1 MAIRNSQPKALNNK
15 ELPFNGEFFF
25 SRSKRFEEII
35 FFVHFFEGNK
45 KQLLRHIKLV
55 NEMGFDAF
63 AFNLQGDHKDLT
75 SIKLP
80 ISSKSGFG
88 LKHIYADQIE
98 ALLNLVPG
106 KKIVFSFSNPTA
118 SAIEAMARRK
128 CSDTI
133 ALVCDSGPS
142 GKFLPSAYN
151 LYKHEYKIKPLPLR
165 LLLTPALS
173 LAWSPFLHKD
183 LNKDLAT
190 FPRGFKILS
199 IRGWKDL
206 LIPPDHIDQVFE
218 PHTHLDWAKLSLP
231 EAGHLTGLRDF
242 KSEYAPTLEKF
253 LQSVGTS
260 IS

>member
-1 MAIRNSQPKALNNK
+1 MRKTQKQ
-15 ELPFNGEFFF
+15 ELPFDGEFFY
-25 SRSKRFEEII
+25 SRSKRFEEVV
-35 FFVHFFEGNK
+35 FFVHFFEGSK

-63 AFNLQGDHKDLT
+63 AFNLTGTHKDLT
-75 SIKLP
+75 SLKLP
-80 ISSKSGFG
+80 ISSKGGFG

-98 ALLNLVPG
+98 TLLNSVPG

-118 SAIEAMARRK
+118 SAIEAMARRN
-128 CSDTI
+128 CSDTV

-142 GKFLPSAYN
+142 GKFIPSAYN
-151 LYKHEYKIKPLPLR
+151 LYTHEYKIRPLPLR
-165 LLLTPALS
+165 LALTPVLS

-183 LNKDLAT
+183 LDKDLKT
-190 FPRGFKILS
+190 FPQGFKILS

-218 PHTHLDWAKLSLP
+218 PHTHLDWTKLSLP

-253 LQSVGTS
+253 LNSVATPLT
-260 IS
+260 